1 MGKYMK
7 HLALA
12 PRQVMNRGL
21 LYGRHSAQ
29 HGVVLFLALIALVAM
44 TLAGIALVRS
54 VDTSNL
60 ISGNF
65 AFKQGSLQYTD
76 VGVELAFGALPGIVS
91 TSRDANIVNQYF
103 ALRQPTDSNGIP
115 TTITWS
121 AVPCRDTTGAII
133 ACAGDYQVKY
143 VIDRLCDGTL
153 PVTNI
158 QGKCLSDAP
167 QGGGSKKAYAIVF
180 SGSASVYYRV
190 TVQVIGPRNTVSYA
204 QTILAL

>member
-1 MGKYMK
+1 MK
-7 HLALA
+7 HPALA
-12 PRQVMNRGL
+12 HRQILNRGL
-21 LYGRHSAQ
+21 SRGQHRAQ

-76 VGVELAFGALPGIVS
+76 VGVELAFGALPGIVA
-91 TSRDANIVNQYF
+91 TSRDANIANQYF

-121 AVPCRDTTGAII
+121 NVPCRNTSGTII

-143 VIDRLCDGTL
+143 VIDRLCDGSL
-153 PVTNI
+153 PVTDI
-158 QGKCLSDAP
+158 LRKCLSDAAK
-167 QGGGSKKAYAIVF
+167 GGGSHKVGAPVF
-180 SGSASVYYRV
+180 SSAIAVYYRA
-190 TVQVIGPRNTVSYA
+190 TVQVTGPRNTVSYA
-204 QTILAL
+204 QAILAN